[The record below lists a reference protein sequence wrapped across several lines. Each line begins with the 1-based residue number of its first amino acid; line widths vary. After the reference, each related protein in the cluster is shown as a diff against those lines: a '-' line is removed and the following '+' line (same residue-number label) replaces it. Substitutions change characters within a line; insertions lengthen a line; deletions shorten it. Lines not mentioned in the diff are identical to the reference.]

1 VPSPRLRIFAGPN
14 GSGKSTLN
22 SILDKKLLGYYINA
36 DDIEKNIHLQG
47 FLDFSPFLAD
57 VNKEDFFSFLSNHP
71 LILKAELDN
80 EIKKLYLSDN
90 KLYFPMITLNSYY
103 TSVCA
108 DYIRHKLLEQKVDFT
123 FETVMS
129 SPDKVDFMR
138 LAKESGYRVYLYYIA
153 TQDPIINIDR
163 VSNRVKK
170 GGHSVPK
177 EKIEERYYR
186 SLGLLKKAV
195 SYTDRAYIFDNSSSD
210 TQKVWLAEITNAEE
224 IEFHTD
230 EIPSWLNDYL
240 IKP

>member
-22 SILDKKLLGYYINA
+22 SILDPELLGYYINA
-36 DDIEKNIHLQG
+36 DDIEKNILSQG
-47 FLDFSPFLAD
+47 FLNFSPFLTD
-57 VNKEDFFSFLSNHP
+57 VDEKDLFAFLSKHP
-71 LILKAELDN
+71 LTAKAGLVN
-80 EIKKLYLSDN
+80 EIKKLYLNDN

-129 SPDKVDFMR
+129 SPDKVYFMR

-170 GGHSVPK
+170 GGHPVP
-177 EKIEERYYR
+177 EGKIKERYYR
-186 SLGLLKKAV
+186 SLGLLKEAV
-195 SYTDRAYIFDNSSSD
+195 FYTDRAYIFDNSSSD
-210 TQKVWLAEITNAEE
+210 TQKVWLAEITNAEV

-230 EIPSWLNDYL
+230 EIPSWLNDHL